1 MPTYHLANVVDD
13 HLMEITHVIRG
24 EEWLP
29 SLALHVL
36 LYKAFGWDSPLFAHL
51 PLILKPSGKGKLSKR
66 DGDKFG
72 FPVYALDWV
81 EEKTYT
87 GFSEAGFL
95 PEALVN
101 YMAFLGWSPND
112 EKELY
117 SVDELIKDFS
127 LEKINKSGGK
137 FDPKKLLWLN
147 SQHIQ
152 QLDKQALSEICL
164 LKNKDIDSSR
174 MEGFIGLIQ
183 SRMDSIV
190 GLKNQFLYL
199 FKRPDIDAALIQKM
213 KSPETLNALNEFTEA
228 LVSEKPI
235 DAAKTK
241 NILYGCAE
249 KHGAKFGKVMGFC
262 RASIVGKMEGPD
274 VIQMMFFIGLEETL
288 IRLKESLNC

>member
-1 MPTYHLANVVDD
+1 
-13 HLMEITHVIRG
+13 
-24 EEWLP
+24 
-29 SLALHVL
+29 
-36 LYKAFGWDSPLFAHL
+36 
-51 PLILKPSGKGKLSKR
+51 
-66 DGDKFG
+66 
-72 FPVYALDWV
+72 
-81 EEKTYT
+81 
-87 GFSEAGFL
+87 
-95 PEALVN
+95 
-101 YMAFLGWSPND
+101 
-112 EKELY
+112 
-117 SVDELIKDFS
+117 
-127 LEKINKSGGK
+127 
-137 FDPKKLLWLN
+137 
-147 SQHIQ
+147 
-152 QLDKQALSEICL
+152 
-164 LKNKDIDSSR
+164 

-183 SRMDSIV
+183 PRMDSIV

-199 FKRPDIDAALIQKM
+199 FKRPDVDTALIQKM